1 MKSTYLVYKNT
12 NAPEEGLRIAS
23 KKEWNQILKMNK
35 KLPRERRR
43 FFIEDNICD
52 LGKWDCMYIETSR
65 EKYDEWHRE
74 KMKSL
79 RKHQNEPEI
88 MLISGDVVVGTD
100 GETVFDTIASSV
112 NVEKEVE
119 EKVLL
124 QTLRNELSAW
134 HEWAGDFF
142 DLYING
148 QRITSCSI
156 ICQKYGVTERAAR
169 SWKDKFEIY
178 IAENLK
184 PFENSLPF

>member
-12 NAPEEGLRIAS
+12 NVPEEGLRIANRD
-23 KKEWNQILKMNK
+23 EWKQILQKNK
-35 KLPRERRR
+35 TLPVEKRR
-43 FFIEDNICD
+43 FFIEDRILD
-52 LGKWDCMYIETSR
+52 MGKMDRMFIETSR
-65 EKYDEWHRE
+65 EKFDEWHRE
-74 KMKSL
+74 KMKRI
-79 RKHQNEPEI
+79 RKQQDQSEV

-119 EKVLL
+119 EKIHL

-148 QRITSCSI
+148 QRKTSCSI
-156 ICQKYGVTERAAR
+156 ICQKYGVTERTAR
-169 SWKDKFEIY
+169 SWKGKFEIY